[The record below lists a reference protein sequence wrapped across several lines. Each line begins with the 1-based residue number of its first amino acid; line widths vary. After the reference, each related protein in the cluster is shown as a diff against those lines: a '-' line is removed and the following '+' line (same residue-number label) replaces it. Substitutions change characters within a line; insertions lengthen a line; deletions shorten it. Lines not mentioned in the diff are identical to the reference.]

1 MPDYSFPKAKP
12 PDGLRSVAK
21 RLAST
26 NQNLSLSSLVK
37 PVQEPWNRSWQ
48 SGLRH
53 PQPEINALL
62 RPVMFHA
69 EPLAPLRQRDE
80 QALEDVFDDSEVE
93 DILTDV
99 CIRLKQLYPEPCW
112 EDELF
117 DFLQEYV

>member
-12 PDGLRSVAK
+12 PDGFRSGAK
-21 RLAST
+21 GLAST

-37 PVQEPWNRSWQ
+37 PIQEPWHRSWR
-48 SGLRH
+48 GGTCH
-53 PQPEINALL
+53 PQPEINGLL

-80 QALEDVFDDSEVE
+80 QALEDVFDDIEVE

-99 CIRLKQLYPEPCW
+99 CLRLRQLYPEPCW